1 MHKQAISPM
10 LLASEAQ
17 SALSFVVELP
27 NASVLSLLLQWDHLV
42 SVSILRLFLQIL
54 PEKPA

>member
-1 MHKQAISPM
+1 M